1 MPHQRQIA
9 WTEDDLSFETQEE
22 MIDII
27 MNLQHSL
34 HHTSTLNSGNK
45 VAYKRL
51 VRENTI
57 MKSEKMDLQ
66 EENMWYASHTTI
78 LEEKID
84 KIEKENKNLDD
95 YIGRLQEDINTQSQ
109 VVKRLE
115 NLLKGLSYM
124 PTSPHI
130 TTLQD
135 EIQRLRD
142 ENRGLRK
149 LIYNY

>member
-9 WTEDDLSFETQEE
+9 WTEDDLSFETQEA

-34 HHTSTLNSGNK
+34 HHTSALNSGNDI
-45 VAYKRL
+45 ANKRL

-57 MKSEKMDLQ
+57 MKSEKMDLR

-78 LEEKID
+78 LEEKIG
-84 KIEKENKNLDD
+84 KIEKENIELDD
-95 YIGRLQEDINTQSQ
+95 YIERLQEEINTQSQ

-115 NLLKGLSYM
+115 NIVRGLSYM
-124 PTSPHI
+124 PTSPNV

-135 EIQRLRD
+135 EIQRLQD
-142 ENRGLRK
+142 ENRGLRN
-149 LIYNY
+149 LFL

>member
-9 WTEDDLSFETQEE
+9 WTEDDLSFENPEA

-27 MNLQHSL
+27 MNLQHSF
-34 HHTSTLNSGNK
+34 HHTSTLNSGNDI
-45 VAYKRL
+45 AYKRL

-57 MKSEKMDLQ
+57 MKSEKMDLR

-78 LEEKID
+78 LEEKIG
-84 KIEKENKNLDD
+84 KIEKENIELDD
-95 YIGRLQEDINTQSQ
+95 YIERLQEEINTQSQ

-115 NLLKGLSYM
+115 NLVRGLSYM
-124 PTSPHI
+124 PTSPNV

-135 EIQRLRD
+135 EIQRLQD
-142 ENRGLRK
+142 ENRGLRN
-149 LIYNY
+149 LFL

>member
-9 WTEDDLSFETQEE
+9 WTEDDLSFETPEA

-34 HHTSTLNSGNK
+34 YHTSTLNSGNDI
-45 VAYKRL
+45 ANKRL

-57 MKSEKMDLQ
+57 MKSEKMDLR

-78 LEEKID
+78 LEEKIE
-84 KIEKENKNLDD
+84 KIEKENIKLDD
-95 YIGRLQEDINTQSQ
+95 YIERLQEEINTLSQ

-115 NLLKGLSYM
+115 NIVRGLSYM
-124 PTSPHI
+124 PTSPNV

-135 EIQRLRD
+135 EIQRLQD
-142 ENRGLRK
+142 ENRGLRN
-149 LIYNY
+149 LFL